1 MPTLQFKG
9 KTFVQNHH
17 LAVPFHQL
25 VPQPDKSLTDKVSL
39 NDNLI
44 LQGDN
49 LAALKALLPT
59 YAGRVKCIYIDP
71 PYNTGN
77 EGWVY
82 NDNVKSPLIKE
93 WIGQVVGKEGED
105 LVRHDKW
112 LCMMMPRLKL
122 LRELLTDDGVIS
134 ISIDDNELY
143 NLKALMDEVF
153 GEHNFVSLITVQ
165 SNPRGRQSEKFF
177 ATVHE
182 YLLVYAKDI
191 NRCAIDGA
199 TLNEESQAEYKH
211 DDGDGNYRLLGL
223 RQRGAASR
231 REDRPNMFFPLF
243 VNPSDGSV
251 SLKQSNSYTEE
262 VFPRKS
268 DGTDGRWMWS
278 KQKVEE
284 GISLGLVQSKLIS
297 SRNEYDIFIKDFL
310 EKDGNIRTRKEKT
323 IWDSKEI
330 NYQNGRTELKE
341 IFGEPKFDYPKPP
354 YMIKKILSLT
364 TDANDIVVDSFAG
377 SGTTAQAVLEL
388 NKEDGGNRKFILVEM
403 EDYSDTITAERVRR
417 VIKGV
422 PTAKNELVKEG
433 LGGSFSYFELGDAIE
448 MESLLAGKTLP
459 SYEELGRYLFYTATG
474 EEFKQDELDE
484 SSNYVG
490 KTDQFDAYMFY
501 KPELEYLKTTALTLD
516 TARALREKAGN
527 RPLLVFA
534 PTKYVE
540 QQTLDELNITFCQL
554 PFEIYRLKN

>member
-39 NDNLI
+39 NDNL
-44 LQGDN
+44 LVKGDN

-59 YAGRVKCIYIDP
+59 YSGKVKCIYIDP

-93 WIGQVVGKEGED
+93 WIGKVVGKDLED

-122 LRELLTDDGVIS
+122 LRELLSDDGVIY
-134 ISIDDNELY
+134 ISIDDAEQHRLR
-143 NLKALMDEVF
+143 LLMD
-153 GEHNFVSLITVQ
+153 
-165 SNPRGRQSEKFF
+165 
-177 ATVHE
+177 
-182 YLLVYAKDI
+182 
-191 NRCAIDGA
+191 
-199 TLNEESQAEYKH
+199 
-211 DDGDGNYRLLGL
+211 
-223 RQRGAASR
+223 
-231 REDRPNMFFPLF
+231 
-243 VNPSDGSV
+243 
-251 SLKQSNSYTEE
+251 
-262 VFPRKS
+262 
-268 DGTDGRWMWS
+268 
-278 KQKVEE
+278 
-284 GISLGLVQSKLIS
+284 
-297 SRNEYDIFIKDFL
+297 
-310 EKDGNIRTRKEKT
+310 
-323 IWDSKEI
+323 
-330 NYQNGRTELKE
+330 E
-341 IFGEPKFDYPKPP
+341 IFGENNFVTNIIWQKKFSPQNDAKYFSDNHDFILCYAKTINNSENTNGWKRKLLARNDENNARYSNPDNDPRGVWASSDMTVKSYTPDYDYPITTPSGKVISPTKGRCWFTSRERMDELISDNRVWFGENGQNVPRVKKFLSEVKDGIVPLTIWLHSEVGHNQQAKQEIKEIFSDGELNFDTPKPVTL
-354 YMIKKILSLT
+354 IKRILELSC
-364 TDANDIVVDSFAG
+364 DENDIILDSFAG

-388 NKEDGGNRKFILVEM
+388 NKEDGGNRKFVLIEC
-403 EDYSDTITAERVRR
+403 EDYADTITAERVRR

-422 PTAKNELVKEG
+422 PTAKNELVKKG

-459 SYEELGRYLFYTATG
+459 SYKELGRYLFYTATG